1 MDTARAGI
9 KDRPS
14 AATSA
19 EFLSSPDTRVAD
31 DEPEEV
37 FEEKEVFIAGNDC
50 DVSLAEKVWIIYSG
64 HDQCLPQV
72 CAWWILPAAA

>member
-50 DVSLAEKVWIIYSG
+50 DAISPLSLAAIAEG
-64 HDQCLPQV
+64 LDN
-72 CAWWILPAAA
+72 ILWS